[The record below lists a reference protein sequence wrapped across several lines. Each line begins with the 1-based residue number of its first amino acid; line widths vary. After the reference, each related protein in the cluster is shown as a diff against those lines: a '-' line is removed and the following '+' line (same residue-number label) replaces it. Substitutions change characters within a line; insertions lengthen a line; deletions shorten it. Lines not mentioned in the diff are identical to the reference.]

1 MGSGAHSFIR
11 VAASAFMAL
20 AFSGMYPAV
29 AADDRNWDRFS
40 VQFSMFRPDINT
52 EVRLDRVAGPFG
64 TFGDELDM
72 ESDLGLEDS
81 DDLWQLDARLRFS
94 KRFALEASYFEIGR
108 SAQSTLSTTVDF
120 GSETFF
126 VNTDVETQ
134 FDTDILA
141 ASLRFSFIHNDYMEL
156 AGSLGAYWMT
166 VDASIAVPAAPVPF
180 SESADV
186 GAPLPLIGMD
196 FRYDFLPT
204 KLALNVRAR
213 YFGIEIEDID
223 GSLTNFNIGL
233 QYNVFDFFG
242 VGLGYESFDFD
253 VTSNNADFPGFL
265 RFEYKGPKI
274 FTTFQF

>member
-11 VAASAFMAL
+11 VAVFAFMTL
-20 AFSGMYPAV
+20 AFSGMHPAV

-40 VQFSMFRPDINT
+40 LQFSMFRPDINT
-52 EVRLDRVAGPFG
+52 EVRLDPVAGPFG
-64 TFGDELDM
+64 TALDM
-72 ESDLGLEDS
+72 ESDLGLQDS

-94 KRFALEASYFEIGR
+94 KRFAMEASYFEIGR
-108 SAQSTLSTTVDF
+108 SGQSTLSTTVNF
-120 GSETFF
+120 GDTSFPVSVDAET
-126 VNTDVETQ
+126 E
-134 FDTDILA
+134 FDTDIMA
-141 ASLRFSFIHNDYMEL
+141 ASLRFSFIHNDTMEL

-166 VDASIAVPAAPVPF
+166 VDAGITVP
-180 SESADV
+180 SLSLTESADV

-196 FRYDFLPT
+196 FRFNFLP

-213 YFGIEIEDID
+213 YFGVEIEDID

-242 VGLGYESFDFD
+242 IGLGYESFDFD

-265 RFEYKGPKI
+265 RFKYEGPKI

>member
-11 VAASAFMAL
+11 VAVFTFMAL
-20 AFSGMYPAV
+20 AFSGMHPAV

-52 EVRLDRVAGPFG
+52 EVRLDPVAGPFG
-64 TFGDELDM
+64 TALDM

-94 KRFALEASYFEIGR
+94 KRFAMEASYFEIGR
-108 SAQSTLSTTVDF
+108 SGQSTLSTTVNF
-120 GSETFF
+120 GDTNFPVNADAET
-126 VNTDVETQ
+126 E

-141 ASLRFSFIHNDYMEL
+141 ASLRFSFIHNDTMEL

-166 VDASIAVPAAPVPF
+166 VDAGITVPALSL

-186 GAPLPLIGMD
+186 GAPLPLLGMD
-196 FRYDFLPT
+196 FRFNFLP
-204 KLALNVRAR
+204 KLALNVRGR
-213 YFGIEIEDID
+213 YFGVDIEDID

-233 QYNVFDFFG
+233 QYDVFDFFG
-242 VGLGYESFDFD
+242 IGLGYESFDFD
-253 VTSNNADFPGFL
+253 VTSNNEDFPGFL

>member
-11 VAASAFMAL
+11 VAVFAFMTL
-20 AFSGMYPAV
+20 AFSGMHPAV

-52 EVRLDRVAGPFG
+52 EVRLDPVAGPFG
-64 TFGDELDM
+64 TALDM

-94 KRFALEASYFEIGR
+94 KRFAMEASYFEIGR
-108 SAQSTLSTTVDF
+108 SGQSTLSTTVNF
-120 GSETFF
+120 GDTSFPVSVDAET
-126 VNTDVETQ
+126 E

-141 ASLRFSFIHNDYMEL
+141 ASLRFSFIHNDTMEL

-166 VDASIAVPAAPVPF
+166 VDAGITVP
-180 SESADV
+180 SLSLTESADV

-196 FRYDFLPT
+196 FRFNLLP
-204 KLALNVRAR
+204 KLALNVRGR
-213 YFGIEIEDID
+213 YFGVDIEDID

-233 QYNVFDFFG
+233 QYDVFDFFG
-242 VGLGYESFDFD
+242 IGLGYESFDFD